1 MNLINFTH
9 IYVPKST
16 LKWMITFVIITTIV
30 NMMIHQ
36 INPDAVTIA
45 EDMSGLP
52 GIALKY
58 SDGGVGFDYRL
69 AMGIPDFFI
78 KYIKEVPDE
87 YWKVGH
93 IF

>member
-36 INPDAVTIA
+36 IKK
-45 EDMSGLP
+45 
-52 GIALKY
+52 LK
-58 SDGGVGFDYRL
+58 
-69 AMGIPDFFI
+69 
-78 KYIKEVPDE
+78 KNK
-87 YWKVGH
+87 KK
-93 IF
+93 